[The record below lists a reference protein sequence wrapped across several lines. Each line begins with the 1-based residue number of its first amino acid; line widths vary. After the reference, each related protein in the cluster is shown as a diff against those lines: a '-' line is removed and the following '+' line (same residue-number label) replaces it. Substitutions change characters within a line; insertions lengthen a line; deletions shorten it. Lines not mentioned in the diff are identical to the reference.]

1 MMKSDTKSDNQIR
14 TDLRALSPRE
24 FLNLG
29 VREVA
34 YIRPIVVQNR
44 QAYAIHAADGT
55 PLSVIDNLSTAMA
68 MVHHNDLETAT
79 LH

>member
-1 MMKSDTKSDNQIR
+1 MIKTDNPIR
-14 TDLRALSPRE
+14 TDLRNLTARD

-29 VREVA
+29 VREIA

-55 PLSVIDNLSTAMA
+55 PLSVIDNLNTAMA
-68 MVHHNDLETAT
+68 MVHHNDLEAVT